1 MRSGPLRW
9 ALWSK
14 HPLRRHPIRAR
25 TISSGNP
32 PIWRGRFRGRSRRG
46 GRHPRSGED
55 DFEAAPDEG
64 VSLRAH
70 RRGKLRCTGA
80 TWSDA
85 VVIFPGEV
93 LAFQNTERQ
102 AHALRAPAP
111 GKAADPLRRHPI
123 LARTIS
129 RGSNDV
135 ASFWCEKCGCIQTL
149 AQCPQI
155 ETAVPGLIKW
165 RHENGGK
172 AFYAPGYHPG
182 RGWERDLGPMTR
194 EQAPKC
200 GARTR
205 AGTPCQRSAIR
216 GRTRCR
222 LHGGL
227 SPGAPRGAKN
237 GNFRNGDWTSEAIK
251 ERKWLRSLVRSFAKT
266 GTTE

>member
-93 LAFQNTERQ
+93 LAFQNIERQ

-111 GKAADPLRRHPI
+111 GAVVEHPPAAAPHMWRLRAQPL
-123 LARTIS
+123 LA
-129 RGSNDV
+129 G
-135 ASFWCEKCGCIQTL
+135 
-149 AQCPQI
+149 
-155 ETAVPGLIKW
+155 
-165 RHENGGK
+165 GGK
-172 AFYAPGYHPG
+172 LTRRCELIDGESRARRGPGTMPF
-182 RGWERDLGPMTR
+182 
-194 EQAPKC
+194 
-200 GARTR
+200 
-205 AGTPCQRSAIR
+205 
-216 GRTRCR
+216 
-222 LHGGL
+222 
-227 SPGAPRGAKN
+227 GAPH
-237 GNFRNGDWTSEAIK
+237 
-251 ERKWLRSLVRSFAKT
+251 SL
-266 GTTE
+266 